1 MMPFERQYS
10 SISYEM
16 IDDEQKGQKGTMYA
30 EKIRNERGSHQDSL
44 DRIREES
51 QQNLKGKIDTSQEKV
66 NELSATSGRIME
78 RYNG

>member
-16 IDDEQKGQKGTMYA
+16 MDDDQKGQKGTMYA
-30 EKIRNERGSHQDSL
+30 EKIRNERGSHQVSL

-78 RYNG
+78 RYNR